1 MATTA
6 ELPLAN
12 TTDLAAAPPDLTPQK
27 LLSLGVLSP
36 SQVDRICAE
45 ETRTQFLIQDFLP
58 AKSIAI
64 AAGDSTIGK
73 SPLVLQLAL
82 AVAAGKPFL
91 GMPTVAGRVLYF
103 DLENPLLD
111 CKEMRDSLARFLGLR
126 EIPEDFL
133 LVTEP
138 RDLAYLIAEVSPLLV
153 VIDSVRS
160 FRPEVT
166 EKNANA
172 GGWLKEIR
180 ALSRNYGCAILLV
193 HHLRKPDRQAGVPD
207 LESSGV
213 VTWLQELEG
222 PRAFVNQTDVRIGVA
237 RAHEDRAALEVK
249 WSRRVHGDSPL
260 LRLERVFDDDGE
272 PAGYRQLTGA
282 ELLSQ
287 ERREALEKLPPEFRF
302 KQAKAALNRT
312 DDPTNKFLRECI
324 HLGLVTKI
332 IKGWYRRTPTTA
344 GEGATAPA
352 TQTRVGGEGVE

>member
-6 ELPLAN
+6 ELPLIAN
-12 TTDLAAAPPDLTPQK
+12 PTDPTAPPDLTAQK

-36 SQVDRICAE
+36 RQVDRICAD
-45 ETRTQFLIQDFLP
+45 ETRTQFLVQDFLP

-82 AVAAGKPFL
+82 AVAAGVPFM
-91 GMPTVAGRVLYF
+91 GMPTTQGRLLYF

-111 CKEMRDSLARFLGLR
+111 CKSMRDSLVRHLGLPDT
-126 EIPEDFL
+126 PEDFL
-133 LVTEP
+133 LVTEPP
-138 RDLAYLIAEVSPLLV
+138 RDLAYLIAEVRPQLV
-153 VIDSVRS
+153 VIDSLRS

-166 EKNANA
+166 KENANA

-180 ALSRNYGCAILLV
+180 ALSRNYGCAILVV
-193 HHLRKPDRQAGVPD
+193 HHLRKPDRQAGAPD
-207 LESSGV
+207 LESCGV
-213 VTWLQELEG
+213 VTWLQEMEG

-260 LRLERVFDDDGE
+260 VLLERVFDDDGE
-272 PAGYRQLTGA
+272 PAGYRHLEGA
-282 ELLSQ
+282 DLLSP

-302 KQAKAALNRT
+302 KQAKAVLNRT
-312 DDPTNKFLRECI
+312 DDPTSKFLRECI
-324 HLGLVTKI
+324 QLGLVTKI
-332 IKGWYRRTPTTA
+332 IKGWYRKTA
-344 GEGATAPA
+344 PSSAPA
-352 TQTRVGGEGVE
+352 TISATPQRGGEGVE